1 MSNSSVI
8 NVHVDAL
15 GVGWPWG
22 SLQFAGRF
30 HSGWLAQSRKGDE
43 LTRWSLCSC
52 WLRLLAALLQ
62 VPKVY

>member
-22 SLQFAGRF
+22 SLQGGFTLAG
-30 HSGWLAQSRKGDE
+30 
-43 LTRWSLCSC
+43 SLN
-52 WLRLLAALLQ
+52 LGR
-62 VPKVY
+62 VMN